1 MTTHSTILENSMER
15 GGCWATDHGVAE
27 SDMTQHACM
36 HEPAHTHTHTV
47 CVHWKGRWEWKC
59 ISQTSSLSHLT

>member
-1 MTTHSTILENSMER
+1 MER

-36 HEPAHTHTHTV
+36 HEPAHTHTH
-47 CVHWKGRWEWKC
+47 
-59 ISQTSSLSHLT
+59 SLCTLERQVGMEMYQPNFKSVTPYLGLYSTLT